1 MSAPYSPPFT
11 VTSAALAMVVEIA
24 GEVGRMGAL
33 STTGN
38 VPRLRR
44 ENRIRSI
51 HASLAI
57 ENNTLTLEQVT
68 AAISGK
74 RVLGSPSEIQEVK
87 NAFTAY
93 EAMASWNPSS
103 SKDLLAAHRIV
114 MHGLAADAGRFRST
128 SVGIAQGKRI
138 VHLAPPAGR
147 VPALMK
153 DLLGWLR
160 TGKVHPLVAGCVF
173 HYELE
178 FIHPFTDGNGRI
190 GRLWQTLILS
200 QWNPLFSYLPVESVI
215 RERQAEYYKVLG
227 TCDKAGDSSAFIE
240 FLLAAHLTALREA
253 AAAESSGTKSALSQ
267 HQVEIL
273 RQCQTE
279 TAIGA
284 LMAIAE
290 RRDRTKFRNQI
301 LKPLL
306 EAGLVEMT
314 LPDKPNSRLQKYRIT
329 PAGRSHL

>member
-1 MSAPYSPPFT
+1 
-11 VTSAALAMVVEIA
+11 MVVEIA

-33 STTGN
+33 SSSGN

-68 AAISGK
+68 AVISGK
-74 RVLGSPSEIQEVK
+74 RVLGPPSEIQEVK
-87 NAFTAY
+87 NAFIAY
-93 EAMASWNPSS
+93 EAMDSWNPSS
-103 SKDLLAAHRIV
+103 SKDLLAAHRIL

-147 VPALMK
+147 VPVLMK

-178 FIHPFTDGNGRI
+178 FIHPFTDGNGRM

-200 QWNPLFSYLPVESVI
+200 RWNPLFSYLPVESVI

-240 FLLAAHLTALREA
+240 FLLAALLKALREA

-279 TAIGA
+279 TAIGD

-329 PAGRSHL
+329 PAGCSQL

>member
-1 MSAPYSPPFT
+1 
-11 VTSAALAMVVEIA
+11 MVVEIA

-38 VPRLRR
+38 VPILRR
-44 ENRIRSI
+44 DNRIRSI

-74 RVLGSPSEIQEVK
+74 RVLGPPSEIQEVK

-153 DLLGWLR
+153 DLQGWLR

-240 FLLAAHLTALREA
+240 FLLAALLTALREA

>member
-1 MSAPYSPPFT
+1 MPAPYSPPFT

-24 GEVGRMGAL
+24 GEVARMGAL

-44 ENRIRSI
+44 DNRIRSI

-74 RVLGSPSEIQEVK
+74 RVLGPPSEIQEVK

-103 SKDLLAAHRIV
+103 SKDLLAAHRIL

-147 VPALMK
+147 VPPLMK
-153 DLLGWLR
+153 DLQGWLR

-200 QWNPLFSYLPVESVI
+200 QWNPLFFYLPVESVI
-215 RERQAEYYKVLG
+215 RERQTEYYKVLG

-240 FLLAAHLTALREA
+240 FLLAALLTTLREA

-279 TAIGA
+279 TAIGE

-314 LPDKPNSRLQKYRIT
+314 LPNKPNSRLQKYRIT

>member
-1 MSAPYSPPFT
+1 
-11 VTSAALAMVVEIA
+11 MVVEIA

-38 VPRLRR
+38 VPILRR
-44 ENRIRSI
+44 DNRIRSI

-74 RVLGSPSEIQEVK
+74 RVLGPPSEIQEVK

-153 DLLGWLR
+153 DLQGWLR

-240 FLLAAHLTALREA
+240 FLLAALLTALREA

-329 PAGRSHL
+329 PAGRPHL